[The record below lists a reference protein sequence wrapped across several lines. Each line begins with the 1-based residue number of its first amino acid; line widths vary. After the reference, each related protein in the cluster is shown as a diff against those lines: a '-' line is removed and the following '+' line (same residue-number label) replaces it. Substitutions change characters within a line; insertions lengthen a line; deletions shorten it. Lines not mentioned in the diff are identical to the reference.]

1 MVDNFSFQHKG
12 FEGKLLAEAERIL
25 VEEFNVMR
33 ILVQSDIGAGEYYR
47 KKGYYNRMFRLLRRG

>member
-1 MVDNFSFQHKG
+1 MIVRELHFYEPEVLVDMVDNFSFQHKG

-33 ILVQSDIGAGEYYR
+33 ILV
-47 KKGYYNRMFRLLRRG
+47 